1 MGEIDKG
8 VTLSLAQVL
17 LHTGDKEKAIVSYR
31 NVLRINPDQKVA
43 KSYLKPLVKTSP

>member
-17 LHTGDKEKAIVSYR
+17 LHTDDKEKPSFHTEMCFGS
-31 NVLRINPDQKVA
+31 NPIRKW
-43 KSYLKPLVKTSP
+43 PNHT